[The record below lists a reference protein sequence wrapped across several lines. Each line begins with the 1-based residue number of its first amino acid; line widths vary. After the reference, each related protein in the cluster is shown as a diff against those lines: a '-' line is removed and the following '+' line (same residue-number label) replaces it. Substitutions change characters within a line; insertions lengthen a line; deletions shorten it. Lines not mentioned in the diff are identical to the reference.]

1 MTDKIKKLIG
11 YVILIIGLY
20 LSIYYKGDEWSGIFI
35 FLGIILITNNFEVLR
50 NAKKR
55 R

>member
-1 MTDKIKKLIG
+1 MSSKIKKLIG
-11 YVILIIGLY
+11 YIVLIIGLY
-20 LSIYYKGDEWSGIFI
+20 LSIYDKGSEWSGIFI